1 MAEVDETVSG
11 LDTVADAGGLA
22 LDETG
27 SGFGAVVAASGLALG
42 AAGLWLD
49 VLGP

>member
-22 LDETG
+22 LDETV
-27 SGFGAVVAASGLALG
+27 SGFCAVAVTGWLALG